1 MTANAAW
8 SELSDLTRRFRAGW
22 KQFLAVHVAI
32 NVLIF
37 TILTPAAGLLL
48 RLAVQLSGSNA
59 LSDQDILFFALSPAG
74 AVSLLVLGSLFS
86 IIVFLEHAALLVV
99 AMSINNG
106 RDVRMTETLRF
117 LAGRSA
123 KLFRLAFLVLLRVML
138 NLLPFLVLLLA
149 VYRWLLAEYDINYYL
164 AGQPPEWRLALA
176 LGAVIGAIA
185 LANLL
190 RLFMNWIFCLP
201 LALFSSRG
209 PAQSLADSRAVV
221 RGHRARIGA
230 WLAIWLVASLLL
242 TAAVSGLL
250 GIAGVYLI
258 PLAVTSVKTLLFA
271 LGLISLTGF
280 VFYFAVSFASSAWL
294 SLLIVNLFGK
304 RGLRVE
310 SAPQPTG
317 ETGEARLMLSKPWAL
332 GGLLAGGLVVATA
345 LAFVVVEH
353 LRFATPTEV
362 VAHRGAS
369 AAAPENTLAAVRLAI
384 ESGADWVEIDVQ
396 ETADGRIVVIHDS
409 DLKKVGGSALNVRG
423 STLEQ
428 LRAVD
433 IGSWFG
439 PEFADERIPTLEQV
453 LSLSKDRI
461 GVNIELKYYGGE
473 VALEQRVIDIVE
485 RAGMAD
491 QVVAMSLSYQ
501 GIQSLRRLRP
511 DWTVGLL
518 SSVAIGKLA
527 ALDVDFLALNG
538 RAATRPLIRQA
549 HRHGKKVM
557 VWTVNDAIA
566 MASAISRG
574 ADALI
579 TDEPALAVTV
589 LQEFEQL
596 QPSQRLLIQLAD
608 LFDRPGLYLDQ

>member
-1 MTANAAW
+1 MG
-8 SELSDLTRRFRAGW
+8 ELTRAFLAGW
-22 KQFLAVHVAI
+22 KRFLAVHVAI
-32 NVLIF
+32 SVLVF
-37 TILTPAAGLLL
+37 TILTPATGLLL
-48 RLAVQLSGSNA
+48 RLAVQLSGSAA

-99 AMSINNG
+99 ALSLNRA
-106 RDVRMTETLRF
+106 RDVPMTATLRF
-117 LAGRSA
+117 LAGRTA
-123 KLFRLAFLVLLRVML
+123 KMFRLALLVLLRVLL
-138 NLLPFLVLLLA
+138 NLLPFVVLLFL

-164 AGQPPEWRLALA
+164 AERPPEWRLALT
-176 LGAVIGAIA
+176 LGAVIGATA

-190 RLFMNWIFCLP
+190 RLFINWIFCLP
-201 LALFSSRG
+201 LALFTSRG

-221 RGHRARIGA
+221 RGHWARIGA
-230 WLAIWLVASLLL
+230 WLAFWLVASLLL

-250 GIAGVYLI
+250 GIAGMYLI
-258 PLAVTSVKTLLFA
+258 PLAVSSVKSLLLA

-280 VFYFAVSFASSAWL
+280 VLYFAISLASSGWL
-294 SLLIVNLFGK
+294 SLLIVKLFRE

-310 SAPQPTG
+310 SAPQAIG
-317 ETGEARLMLSKPWAL
+317 ETGEGRLLLGSPRVL
-332 GGLLAGGLVVATA
+332 GGLLAAGFVVAVA
-345 LAFVVVEH
+345 LAFVFVER

-369 AAAPENTLAAVRLAI
+369 AAAPENTLAAVQLAI
-384 ESGADWVEIDVQ
+384 DSGAHWVEIDVQ
-396 ETADGRIVVIHDS
+396 ETADGSIVVIHDS

-439 PEFADERIPTLEQV
+439 PEFADQRIPTLEEV
-453 LSLSKDRI
+453 LSLSKGRI

-485 RAGMAD
+485 QTGMTD

-501 GIQSLRRLRP
+501 GIQKLRRLRP

-518 SSVAIGKLA
+518 SSVAIGQLA

-538 RAATRPLIRQA
+538 RAATRRLIRQA
-549 HRHGKKVM
+549 HQHGKQVM

-566 MASAISRG
+566 MASAIGRG

-579 TDEPALAVTV
+579 TDEPALATTV
-589 LQEFEQL
+589 LYEFDQL
-596 QPSQRLLIQLAD
+596 EPSQRLLIQLAD
-608 LFDRPGLYLDQ
+608 LFDRPELYRDQ